1 MLPPQIAKAPLPR
14 VRRVVVRGLF
24 GLYDH
29 DIPLTDK
36 PRVTIIHG
44 PNGVGKT
51 SVLRLVDAALW
62 GDPDRVNRLNAA
74 QLEVHFDGRRPLVA
88 QPFGPGDWGNRSEP
102 RFPDLQA
109 DARDDVHGPTLLV
122 GVRRLD
128 DFEGNA
134 LGRYLEKKSATT
146 RIVER
151 IRADLAAHQSAYG
164 ALAQQLDQ
172 SLLER
177 LLALPPGGS
186 DVTALA
192 ALLEAVHAAQDR
204 LIALGLIEGVG
215 APRVE
220 ASALAQLEPGRAD
233 ALALSLRDAQAKL
246 AVWAPFADRLGVLL
260 RQVGGKLVH
269 KTVRFDRDQGLVV
282 TSVDG
287 QSIPLDALSSGEQHE
302 LVMTHA
308 LLFDVAPNALVLID
322 EPELSLHVLWQR
334 RFIDDLIEISDLV
347 GFDALVATHSPFI
360 IGAHDDLLVDLDAR
374 LGPTVDAAG
383 AAR

>member
-1 MLPPQIAKAPLPR
+1 MLPPQNAEAPLPR

-62 GDPDRVNRLNAA
+62 GDAARVNGVKATAVEVSFDDGGARLAWPGNEGVWA
-74 QLEVHFDGRRPLVA
+74 QAGVLTSRADEARDRPL
-88 QPFGPGDWGNRSEP
+88 GPSR
-102 RFPDLQA
+102 LI
-109 DARDDVHGPTLLV
+109 
-122 GVRRLD
+122 GVRRI
-128 DFEGNA
+128 EPVRGANRA
-134 LGRYLEKKSATT
+134 GRSVSRPSVDWVSQ
-146 RIVER
+146 RILTDY
-151 IRADLAAHQSAYG
+151 AGHLSAYG
-164 ALAQQLDQ
+164 ALAQRLDQ

-177 LLALPPGGS
+177 LLALPPSGA
-186 DVTALA
+186 TPAKLA
-192 ALLEAVHAAQDR
+192 ALLEAVHATQDR

-220 ASALAQLEPGRAD
+220 ATALAQLEPGRAD
-233 ALALSLRDAQAKL
+233 ALALSLSDAQAKL
-246 AVWAPFADRLGVLL
+246 AVWAPFADRLEVLL

-269 KTVRFDRDQGLVV
+269 KTLRFYRDQGLVV
-282 TSVDG
+282 TGADG
-287 QSIPLDALSSGEQHE
+287 FAIPLSALSSGEQHE

-374 LGPTVDAAG
+374 LDPPGDAAG